1 MLPLKPR
8 HLYLFLILA
17 LLLAIW
23 IGRAQLSELVI
34 SSSMHAFGLKNV
46 TTDIHHLGP
55 GQSHISRFGF
65 TLATETG
72 LFKLEA
78 YDISMDYNF
87 KQIAEGRADKLAIKD
102 LGLYYQGINKTPG
115 DTHSVSEAL
124 EPLKIIAA
132 LRHALREYIIF
143 NTFTVENI
151 TLDGDSFGVLQG
163 KPFQL
168 DGTNDAGTI
177 YAEFTLQDQPASVQ
191 QDNLRQLVITNL
203 SQNSLITEL
212 RLSTAPDVVPARLEL
227 IILDTEI
234 TGSYNLHPQQLK
246 HWLQPIT
253 TIDNLNE
260 TKNVSGTF
268 SSVFDSESEI
278 VSTITAISDMYAFKK
293 YAADNIAVKLNFVN
307 PTINPFQ
314 HIKIKNGSYIKAD
327 SFRYKSFSLGD
338 TLVNMVGDLSISA
351 GDWQFTGGV
360 SAKILAVNYDS
371 KVIQLEDIAARISAG
386 SANLEADGNL
396 STANLPAQFAFEL
409 DHDFNQSLGWL
420 TIKPIKVLD
429 LSTGDNKLSLLLT
442 PWPYPFDLL
451 SGSIKLTSDAAWSHN
466 NDFRLTT
473 RIKLDDVG
481 GHYGELVFSGLSFD
495 HELEILPE
503 LHSIQTSKIN
513 LKQLD
518 SGVTSSNISTNI
530 TLQTTNTGPQ
540 PQLII
545 QGLQGEIFDGTFSGD
560 NFVFDL
566 NRSKNSFKI
575 KATDIDLAKIV
586 ETQQLEDIIV
596 TGRIDGTIP
605 VEINDKGIFIENGAF
620 INNVRAGTIR
630 YNPAAGADQLKQ
642 NLLTGFALD
651 ALKDF
656 HYSHLS
662 ADVNFTPEGMLTINL
677 QLKGTSPELDTRRP
691 VHLNINT
698 EQNLLSLLKSLR
710 FAEGVSTGID
720 QKVRLHYEK
729 TMNSK
734 QAE

>member
-78 YDISMDYNF
+78 HDISMDYNL
-87 KQIAEGRADKLAIKD
+87 KQIAQGRADKLAIKD

-151 TLDGDSFGVLQG
+151 TLDGDSFGALQG

-212 RLSTAPDVVPARLEL
+212 RLSTAPDIVPARLEL
-227 IILDTEI
+227 NILDTQI
-234 TGSYNLHPQQLK
+234 TGSYNLHPQQLQ
-246 HWLQPIT
+246 HWLQPII
-253 TIDNLNE
+253 TIDNITE

-268 SSVFDSESEI
+268 SSSFESENEI
-278 VSTITAISDMYAFKK
+278 ASTITAISDMYAFRK
-293 YAADNIAVKLNFVN
+293 YAANNIAVKLKFVN
-307 PTINPFQ
+307 PTTNPIQ
-314 HIKIKNGSYIKAD
+314 HIKIKTGSYIKAD
-327 SFRYKSFSLGD
+327 SFRYSNLSLGD
-338 TLVNMVGDLSISA
+338 SLINMVGDLSISA

-371 KVIQLEDIAARISAG
+371 KVIQLEDIAARISAS

-396 STANLPAQFAFEL
+396 STANVPAQFAFEL

-729 TMNSK
+729 TRNSK